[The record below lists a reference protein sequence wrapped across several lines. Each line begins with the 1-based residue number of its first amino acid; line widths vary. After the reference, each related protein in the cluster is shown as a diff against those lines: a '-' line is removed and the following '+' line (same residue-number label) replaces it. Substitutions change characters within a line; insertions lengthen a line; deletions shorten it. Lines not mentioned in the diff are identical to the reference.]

1 MKDTIMEHKWLIL
14 FVIITII
21 CIIVVFVVTFIL
33 VERHQIVRYGPVN
46 PMALPV
52 PAFNVTT
59 QEKDLFMQHHN
70 DLRARHN
77 SAPLRWSSQL
87 EDSARRYAAFLAQQ
101 CDIWHSEAN
110 GYGENLAF
118 YASWGNAQRDDR
130 ADTSPQAAITL
141 ACYDWYNEIEYYDFD
156 QPGPRQRGMIGHFT
170 AMVWADT
177 QELGCAVAPCAS
189 SGSRRG
195 HVVVC
200 HYRSPGNVVSS
211 DSTQTRAI
219 WQRNVQRPS
228 S

>member
-1 MKDTIMEHKWLIL
+1 MKDTIMKHKWLIL
-14 FVIITII
+14 FVIISII
-21 CIIVVFVVTFIL
+21 CIIVIFVVTFIL
-33 VERHQIVRYGPVN
+33 VEQFDTINNGPVN

-52 PAFNVTT
+52 PTFNVTIP
-59 QEKDLFMQHHN
+59 EKDLFMQLHN

-87 EDSARRYAAFLAQQ
+87 EDSATRYAAFLAQQ

-118 YASWGNAQRDDR
+118 YASYGKAERDDR
-130 ADTSPQAAITL
+130 ADISPQAAITQ
-141 ACYDWYNEIEYYDFD
+141 ACYDWYNEIGYYNFD
-156 QPGPRQRGMIGHFT
+156 NPGPQQRAMIGHFT

-189 SGSRRG
+189 LRG